1 MTKRP
6 RSEGAD
12 DDKTPSQ
19 PHKLKTGTALNV
31 LDLGATAMQLARR
44 YDRAERDKD
53 GVTMATVGLALID
66 LGRDISKAG
75 VGIVGQGKRRG
86 A

>member
-1 MTKRP
+1 MTTR
-6 RSEGAD
+6 RRDD

-19 PHKLKTGTALNV
+19 GLRLKSATAINV

-44 YDRAERDKD
+44 YDEAERIKD
-53 GVTMATVGLALID
+53 GATMSTIGLALID

-75 VGIVGQGKRRG
+75 VGIVGAGKRRG
-86 A
+86 S